1 MHSYIKH
8 SVIIIVFWNGSFL
21 RSSLAYWVVD
31 FPFPA
36 LKVRSDGY
44 LSAPL
49 PYFLHL
55 LSSSSHE
62 IRVFGF
68 RKGSVVHIKFVI
80 LAHVPCHLWEVF
92 RLHLILSIF
101 CFLAKPEDNLE
112 GSIGMSLSCCS
123 SSLKDKVLLRRELSF
138 GWCFLSYSQGHAAAL
153 IACSRTSPVCA
164 LFSMTLIQSL
174 VYRLLGACAYSH
186 GRPHISRS
194 HAILYYVEEDSTLE
208 VPPRV
213 LHSRAAPSPWHVL
226 LLAVEN
232 MQPPPQ
238 KEDLPSHTRK
248 GSHIGI
254 SPIDALLSDESAPG
268 VCLTTHYRGHVT
280 GPP

>member
-21 RSSLAYWVVD
+21 RSSLAYWVID
-31 FPFPA
+31 FLFPA

-49 PYFLHL
+49 SYFLHL

-101 CFLAKPEDNLE
+101 RFLAKPEDNLE
-112 GSIGMSLSCCS
+112 GSIGMSLSWCS
-123 SSLKDKVLLRRELSF
+123 SSLKDKVLLRRQLSF

-174 VYRLLGACAYSH
+174 VYRLFGVM
-186 GRPHISRS
+186 R
-194 HAILYYVEEDSTLE
+194 ILT
-208 VPPRV
+208 
-213 LHSRAAPSPWHVL
+213 W
-226 LLAVEN
+226 
-232 MQPPPQ
+232 
-238 KEDLPSHTRK
+238 
-248 GSHIGI
+248 
-254 SPIDALLSDESAPG
+254 
-268 VCLTTHYRGHVT
+268 
-280 GPP
+280 